1 MISKTRSEASLTPI
15 ARQLWGAEH
24 DLFLPGGVHFRGRM
38 TVVQLG
44 DGSLVLHSP
53 IPIDDQLAR
62 SLAELGPV
70 KHLIAPNAF
79 HHVHL
84 AKVLERYPEVTLHGP
99 RALAA
104 KRADLA
110 FSDLGTGTS
119 SAWSAELQPLLHA
132 GAPKFDE
139 TVFLHAATRTLIVTD
154 YFFNIHQCRGWLTP
168 WVLRTS
174 GAYKKFA
181 QSRWWRW
188 IVQDKARAR
197 DSAERM
203 LQWPFERIIPAHG
216 EIVTERAHESAE
228 QALTWLIGSAPKAT
242 PKALPRPADTH
253 TPT

>member
-1 MISKTRSEASLTPI
+1 MTSTHHGPASLTPI
-15 ARQLWGAEH
+15 ASQLWGSEH

-38 TVVQLG
+38 TVLRLG

-84 AKVLERYPEVTLHGP
+84 TKVLERYPQATLHGP

-104 KRADLA
+104 KRTDLA
-110 FSDLGTGTS
+110 FSDLDSRTASSWTS
-119 SAWSAELQPLLHA
+119 ELQPLLHA

-139 TVFLHAATRTLIVTD
+139 VVFLHAATRTLLVTD
-154 YFFNIHQCRGWLTP
+154 YFFNIHECRGWLTP

-188 IVQDKARAR
+188 IVQDKVRAR
-197 DSAERM
+197 ESAEQM
-203 LQWPFERIIPAHG
+203 LAWPFERIIPAHG
-216 EIVTERAHESAE
+216 EIVTERAHERAE
-228 QALTWLIGSAPKAT
+228 RALSWLIGSAPKA
-242 PKALPRPADTH
+242 LPRPADPH

>member
-1 MISKTRSEASLTPI
+1 MNSDGSRATLTPI
-15 ARQLWGAEH
+15 AAQLWSAEH

-38 TVVQLG
+38 TVAQLD

-53 IPIDDQLAR
+53 IPIDDPLAR

-79 HHVHL
+79 HHLHL
-84 AKVLERYPEVTLHGP
+84 AKVLELYPHATLHGP

-104 KRADLA
+104 KRRDLS
-110 FSDLGTGTS
+110 FVDLSTGTS
-119 SAWSAELQPLLHA
+119 AEWSAELQPLLHA

-139 TVFLHAATRTLIVTD
+139 VVFLHAASRTLIVTD
-154 YFFNIHQCRGWLTP
+154 YFFNIRECRGWLTP

-188 IVQDKARAR
+188 VVQDKTQARE
-197 DSAERM
+197 SAEQM
-203 LQWPFERIIPAHG
+203 LAWPFERIVPAHG
-216 EIVTERAHESAE
+216 EVVHERAHAQAE
-228 QALTWLIGSAPKAT
+228 HALTWLIGTT
-242 PKALPRPADTH
+242 PKALPHPASSRPT
-253 TPT
+253 T